1 MAIVRWVVGS
11 SLFLGCAS
19 SGPTAPEDAPDDNP
33 ARLLIDLGI
42 QKPDFDAF
50 DPHLMQAAPAGGG
63 LFGTYPT
70 TEPTKCRIAAVLG
83 AMKLI
88 ELGQEG
94 ATVITCTDDLWA
106 TSVVT
111 ADEVELSHGPP
122 GTKNDLR
129 TARR

>member
-1 MAIVRWVVGS
+1 MAIVRWLVGS
-11 SLFLGCAS
+11 ALFFGCAS
-19 SGPTAPEDAPDDNP
+19 SGSPPSEEPPGDNP
-33 ARLLIDLGI
+33 VRILMELGI
-42 QKPDFDAF
+42 EKPDFDAF
-50 DPHLMQAAPAGGG
+50 DPNLMQASPAGGG

-88 ELGQEG
+88 ELGQDG